1 MAPDGGVGDVAAEQA
16 VDRWGGEELH
26 AFAAVVPAGEAGFA
40 AVADEAR
47 FDGHAVAY
55 FEVSDGGVG
64 GEDYARGF
72 MAEDMGFLDD
82 HGADAAGVPEV
93 DVGTVEKSRFGDL
106 VIDGSIENR
115 KEAEFA
121 NGQGKR
127 TARREERG
135 RTRRYQCS

>member
-1 MAPDGGVGDVAAEQA
+1 
-16 VDRWGGEELH
+16 
-26 AFAAVVPAGEAGFA
+26 
-40 AVADEAR
+40 
-47 FDGHAVAY
+47 
-55 FEVSDGGVG
+55 
-64 GEDYARGF
+64 
-72 MAEDMGFLDD
+72 MGLLDD

-106 VIDGSIENR
+106 IVDGSIKNR

-127 TARREERG
+127 TGRREERG

>member
-1 MAPDGGVGDVAAEQA
+1 
-16 VDRWGGEELH
+16 
-26 AFAAVVPAGEAGFA
+26 
-40 AVADEAR
+40 
-47 FDGHAVAY
+47 
-55 FEVSDGGVG
+55 
-64 GEDYARGF
+64 
-72 MAEDMGFLDD
+72 MGFLDD

-127 TARREERG
+127 MGRREERG